1 MPVEVVEEVKK
12 SMETYE
18 DLERRIDHLTKT
30 ESIETDDQQLKEIKS
45 QAMDSLQEMLAKEQ
59 VTREEK
65 ANI

>member
-1 MPVEVVEEVKK
+1 MPIEVVEEVKK